1 MQQFLTFGD
10 LRPGS
15 ISAVSRRCGKPTSQC
30 AKPDDPSHDAQLR
43 LAWKVNGKSE
53 AESFPTPATFHNA
66 QREVDEFHRLQN
78 LVAQLISVNNW
89 ICAQQK
95 VERQQAGWTPQ
106 EKTAVEVH
114 HAAAREIQA
123 FLQMIFV
130 SQGKTGGLDPE
141 AVEMAAR
148 DVMHRAGAAVLSQLL
163 DGTGSP
169 AATNIPRECGRQ
181 GGVEAGRY
189 VCPSAGKTKAP
200 GGGNLICKAPG
211 IRRGYG
217 G

>member
-1 MQQFLTFGD
+1 M
-10 LRPGS
+10 
-15 ISAVSRRCGKPTSQC
+15 
-30 AKPDDPSHDAQLR
+30 
-43 LAWKVNGKSE
+43 NGKSE

-66 QREVDEFHRLQN
+66 QPEVDEFYRLQN
-78 LVAQLISVNNW
+78 LVAQLITVNNW

-130 SQGKTGGLDPE
+130 SQGKTGGVDPK
-141 AVEMAAR
+141 AVELVAR

-163 DGTGSP
+163 DGTGSLT
-169 AATNIPRECGRQ
+169 ATNVPCECGRQ
-181 GGVEAGRY
+181 GGVEAGLLRL
-189 VCPSAGKTKAP
+189 PRLPERPKPLG
-200 GGGNLICKAPG
+200 
-211 IRRGYG
+211 RGT
-217 G
+217 